1 MASRQETSRRRYDRD
16 SWINAALEV
25 LAREGSQRITVRHL
39 SEKLG
44 VTTGSFYWHFESRDD
59 FVNAIAGYWF
69 ERFTAQVAERAMAAS
84 SDAAQQLLELMK
96 ILATDDYSRYE
107 VAVRAWSMQEP
118 ALAKAVAKADR
129 YRYKAVSKLFV
140 AIGFQDPERSMR
152 VRTFVV
158 FHSTDLGIGSVA
170 SKKAKL
176 AETELRHAWFTRR

>member
-1 MASRQETSRRRYDRD
+1 MASRQERSRQRYDRD
-16 SWINAALEV
+16 SWINAALDV
-25 LAREGSQRITVRHL
+25 LAGEGSQRITVRHL

-59 FVNAIAGYWF
+59 FVDAIADYWF

-107 VAVRAWSMQEP
+107 VAVRAWSAQEP

-129 YRYKAVSKLFV
+129 YRYQ
-140 AIGFQDPERSMR
+140 GR
-152 VRTFVV
+152 
-158 FHSTDLGIGSVA
+158 
-170 SKKAKL
+170 
-176 AETELRHAWFTRR
+176 